1 MKRFADLCVRPSLEN
16 KDEIDQMAKLSKIL
30 GISLVGIV
38 FERNHPQNLIDKII
52 MKFNKNGIDA
62 VKRLDLIPRN
72 RIELL
77 KDLRK
82 YRGKYEIISV
92 KCINTEVS
100 IVASRDRRVDL
111 ITIGKE
117 MSLRNRRRAI
127 SRISNKTLEI
137 EISEILDTSKPR
149 IVVLKRLNEEIFFAK
164 TNKIPI
170 VISSGARDSF
180 MMRSPRDMAALGIF
194 LGLEESE
201 AIESVSK
208 IPFNIVETNREKLS
222 SKWISDGV
230 KMVRVQKK

>member
-1 MKRFADLCVRPSLEN
+1 MKRFADLCIRPLLDN
-16 KDEIDQMAKLSKIL
+16 KNEIDQMTKLSKIL

-38 FERNHPQNLIDKII
+38 FERNHSQNLIDKII
-52 MKFNKNGIDA
+52 MKFNKKGIDVA
-62 VKRLDLIPRN
+62 KRLDLIPRN

-82 YRGKYEIISV
+82 YRGEYEIISV

-100 IVASRDRRVDL
+100 IVAARDRRVDL
-111 ITIGKE
+111 ITICKE

-137 EISEILDTSKPR
+137 KISEILDTSKPR
-149 IVVLKRLNEEIFFAK
+149 IVVFKRLNEEIFFAK

-170 VISSGARDSF
+170 VISSGAKDSF

-201 AIESVSK
+201 AIKSVSK

-230 KMVRVQKK
+230 KIVRVQKK

>member
-1 MKRFADLCVRPSLEN
+1 MKRFADLCIRPLLDN
-16 KDEIDQMAKLSKIL
+16 KDEIDQMAKLSKVL

-38 FERNHPQNLIDKII
+38 FERNHSQNLIDKII